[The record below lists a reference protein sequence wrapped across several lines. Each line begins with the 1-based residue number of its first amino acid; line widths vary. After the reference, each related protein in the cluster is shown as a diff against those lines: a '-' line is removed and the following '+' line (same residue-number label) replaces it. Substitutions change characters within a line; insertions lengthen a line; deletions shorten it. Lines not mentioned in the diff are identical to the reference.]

1 MQLDHCL
8 IPNTKLHSGWII
20 DPNLKPRA
28 IGASRTGG
36 QTFPIRSQ
44 ISTILGLK
52 DTIPQLCLC
61 GVKVGHTQPIKVDEA
76 VFQ

>member
-1 MQLDHCL
+1 MPILCQVL
-8 IPNTKLHSGWII
+8 LHNVYYFLQCSE
-20 DPNLKPRA
+20 LRLREV
-28 IGASRTGG
+28 GASRTGG